1 MRLLISI
8 IVLLFISCN
17 GLTKK
22 TFSFWETQK
31 NNFKYQNK
39 KEFVSDSILWADFEA
54 NSFKKMRHPMFDS
67 IIGDP
72 GYLYS
77 WQNRDTTKNEFTIIN
92 DDGELG
98 LKIFYFI
105 LDKKDSLLSWTQIG
119 GKGNESGYWFETRSK
134 FISHDTLLNIG
145 AITQWLDFDKEQ
157 KMERTKGDTTFS
169 YLTIDS
175 NGKVTEKVFK
185 EVKDLHFE
193 NE

>member
-22 TFSFWETQK
+22 SFSFWETQK

-39 KEFVSDSILWADFEA
+39 KEFVSDSILWVDFEA
-54 NSFKKMRHPMFDS
+54 NSFKKIRHSMFDS

-77 WQNRDTTKNEFTIIN
+77 WQDRDTTKNEFTIIN

-105 LDKKDSLLSWTQIG
+105 LDKEDSLLSWTQIG
-119 GKGNESGYWFETRSK
+119 GKGSEGGYWFETRSK
-134 FISHDTLLNIG
+134 FISHDTLLNMG
-145 AITQWLDFDKEQ
+145 AITQWLDFDKKQ

-169 YLTIDS
+169 YLTIDG

>member
-1 MRLLISI
+1 
-8 IVLLFISCN
+8 
-17 GLTKK
+17 LTKK
-22 TFSFWETQK
+22 SLSFWETQK
-31 NNFKYQNK
+31 NNFKYRNK
-39 KEFVSDSILWADFEA
+39 KEFISDSILLADFKA
-54 NSFKKMRHPMFDS
+54 NSFKKIRHAMFDS
-67 IIGDP
+67 IIGNP

-77 WQNRDTTKNEFTIIN
+77 WQDRDITKNEFTIIN

-119 GKGNESGYWFETRSK
+119 GKGSEGGYWFETRSK
-134 FISHDTLLNIG
+134 FMGHDTLLNLG
-145 AITQWLDFDKEQ
+145 AITKWWHFDKEH

-169 YLTIDS
+169 YLIIDR

-185 EVKDLHFE
+185 EVKDLNFK